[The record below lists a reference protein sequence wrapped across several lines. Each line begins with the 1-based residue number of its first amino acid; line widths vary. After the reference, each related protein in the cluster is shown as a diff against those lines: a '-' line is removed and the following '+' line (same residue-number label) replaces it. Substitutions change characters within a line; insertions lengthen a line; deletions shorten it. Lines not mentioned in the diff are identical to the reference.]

1 MPPDRLGHILA
12 DRDSY
17 EHSLRELIT
26 LGQREGQFAAHLDS
40 PLTAIAILAI
50 LNSVQRWF
58 RPEGRCS
65 LEQVT
70 AAFTD
75 LILRSVAVDPGPPR
89 AGAAVAGARCRRTKP

>member
-1 MPPDRLGHILA
+1 
-12 DRDSY
+12 
-17 EHSLRELIT
+17 

-50 LNSVQRWF
+50 LNSVQQWF

-70 AAFTD
+70 APFTG
-75 LILRSVAVDPGPPR
+75 LILLSVAVDPGPPGGGGSGWR
-89 AGAAVAGARCRRTKP
+89 AVPPDQALKSTPSIPQEESP